1 MMLCFVQMQYV
12 SEASLDERSYRV
24 FRYPNDRN
32 LHFTVRIPVDLV
44 DDTHITNLF
53 EQFTSFCLLS
63 SYNCNLPNFGS
74 DAVFVESA
82 DYTAALA
89 STTAKDDMYEA
100 DVTVIKTSMMTLLMI
115 NIDFMLGDIY
125 DRDYIV
131 HAEYIR
137 YDNNKLTSSG
147 VLKTK

>member
-1 MMLCFVQMQYV
+1 MVHGQTLENQRKRFWLGY
-12 SEASLDERSYRV
+12 
-24 FRYPNDRN
+24 
-32 LHFTVRIPVDLV
+32 
-44 DDTHITNLF
+44 DT
-53 EQFTSFCLLS
+53 
-63 SYNCNLPNFGS
+63 
-74 DAVFVESA
+74 
-82 DYTAALA
+82 
-89 STTAKDDMYEA
+89 KDDMYEA

-147 VLKTK
+147 VLKTHENKFVVITDRPA